1 MKENFN
7 FVENYRRF
15 IENSVQKNINHSDNI
30 ILKGWINAFFLTIV
44 DDKTQLVF
52 YFGNIRE
59 QQKVFTLPYHTN
71 KDNYKCFVYGNLRN
85 FPKDFV
91 KLLQKRGLIFNGNYK
106 HSQETTL
113 QRLIVCC
120 GFDISGLHIHH
131 FDGDTSNNNIEN
143 LFPVNPL
150 LHINYH
156 LDKSPETVMAIIE
169 DSKNYLKPKK
179 EIYSKY
185 KNDSLIF
192 ELCCLR
198 FIQKM
203 KIKDFSKLNKK
214 FPSVCTLK
222 TIFKN
227 FTDFESY
234 YYSEITGLS
243 RKF

>member
-7 FVENYRRF
+7 FIENYRLF
-15 IENSVQKNINHSDNI
+15 VENSALKNIDPAADI
-30 ILKGWINAFFLTIV
+30 VLKGWIDSFFLAV
-44 DDKTQLVF
+44 SDEKTRLVF
-52 YFGNIRE
+52 HFGNIKEKR
-59 QQKVFTLPYHTN
+59 KIYALPYNTN

-91 KLLQKRGLIFNGNYK
+91 KLLQKRGLVFNGNYK
-106 HSQETTL
+106 HTQETTL

-120 GFDISGLHIHH
+120 GFDISRLHIHH
-131 FDGDTSNNNIEN
+131 FDGDTSNNHIEN

-156 LDKSPETVMAIIE
+156 LDKSPETVKAIIE

-179 EIYSKY
+179 EIYSKW

-198 FIQKM
+198 FIQKT
-203 KIKDFSKLNKK
+203 KIKDFSKLDNIKI
-214 FPSVCTLK
+214 PSVRTLK
-222 TIFKN
+222 TIFKD
-227 FTDFESY
+227 FADFEL
-234 YYSEITGLS
+234 YYSETAGL
-243 RKF
+243 